1 MNIGHLEE
9 IGAALCD
16 AILQFSIFEKLL
28 GDKRGPQM
36 PSRIGNKPEP
46 CYSILQHQLQHQH
59 QIQLQL
65 QDEHQYQLDLEVQAE
80 LELDTGVDIDVE
92 VDVGVGGEIKDQS
105 NNKEELSRRI
115 GARKLNC
122 DHDNFNDQNSEDSVP
137 VLHQREGLIDNMVA
151 KKGRSF
157 CSSLPSSTS
166 FSTSTSTAFST
177 LHINADGTS
186 TDRVS
191 CHNQSTNTGTYTFLV
206 QLLNLL
212 PVLFSFLLPCSV
224 SLFDS
229 TAPFLRCYV
238 RTHTHQYVRE
248 VHKL

>member
-28 GDKRGPQM
+28 GDKRYVQM
-36 PSRIGNKPEP
+36 SSRVGNKPEP
-46 CYSILQHQLQHQH
+46 CYSMLQHELQHELRH
-59 QIQLQL
+59 
-65 QDEHQYQLDLEVQAE
+65 EHQYQLDLEVQAE
-80 LELDTGVDIDVE
+80 LELDTGVDIEVE
-92 VDVGVGGEIKDQS
+92 VDVGVGGGIKDQS
-105 NNKEELSRRI
+105 NKKEELSRRI

-122 DHDNFNDQNSEDSVP
+122 DHDNYNDQDNEDSVP

-151 KKGRSF
+151 KKGRSV

-166 FSTSTSTAFST
+166 FSTSTSTAFDT
-177 LHINADGTS
+177 LHINAGDTS

-191 CHNQSTNTGTYTFLV
+191 CHYQSTNTGTYTFLV

-212 PVLFSFLLPCSV
+212 SCSPLFPSPLL
-224 SLFDS
+224 
-229 TAPFLRCYV
+229 YV
-238 RTHTHQYVRE
+238 PI
-248 VHKL
+248 